1 MNAIVFDLDGTLY
14 RNKDIEKQNIIAA
27 INAIATY
34 NRITLDDASALL
46 EKNRPKY
53 TSTSGVL
60 AAIGVPNELFKS
72 FQLKLIH
79 PDQSIHP
86 DLELCSKIRALKH
99 RFKLLLLTNTRRE
112 IAERIIKKLGFK
124 EGDFDLVMAGGDFSP
139 PKPSVEVI
147 KQALEMVSADAVG
160 SYAVGDRW
168 RVDLEPAKVLNM
180 STVEVKTREELIN
193 WIDDMLSNIK

>member
-1 MNAIVFDLDGTLY
+1 MKAIIFDLDGTLY

-27 INAIATY
+27 INAIATH

-46 EKNRPKY
+46 EKNRSKY
-53 TSTSGVL
+53 TSTSGIL
-60 AAIGVPNELFKS
+60 AAIGVPNELVKS

-79 PDQSIHP
+79 PDQSINS
-86 DLELCSKIRALKH
+86 DLELCSKIRALKQS
-99 RFKLLLLTNTRRE
+99 FKLLLLTNTRRE
-112 IAERIIKKLGFK
+112 IADRIIKKLGFM

-139 PKPSVEVI
+139 PKPSVEVV

-180 STVEVKTREELIN
+180 STVEVKTRDELLN
-193 WIDDMLSNIK
+193 WIDDMLSHIR